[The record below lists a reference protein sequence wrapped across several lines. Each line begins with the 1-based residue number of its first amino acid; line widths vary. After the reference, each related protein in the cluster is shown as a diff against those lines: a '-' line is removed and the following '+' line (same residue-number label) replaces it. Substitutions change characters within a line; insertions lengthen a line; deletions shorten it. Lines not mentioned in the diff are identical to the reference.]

1 MTNQVLEAIKSR
13 RSIRKY
19 LPEPLKQEELDAIL
33 EAGAYAPSAHN
44 DQPWHFTVVRD
55 KALLDR
61 ISAKSKELMAEQGT
75 DWVRTMGQNRLFHLF
90 YHAPAVVIVSMR
102 KEALSPLVDC
112 SAAIQNMLL
121 AAESLDIGSCWIGL
135 ARYYFSLKEEV
146 AALGLPEG
154 YEPCYAV
161 TLGYK
166 GQRPS
171 RALPRK
177 APPPNYIDR

>member
-1 MTNQVLEAIKSR
+1 MNQVLEVIKSR

-19 LPEPLKQEELDAIL
+19 LPRQIKKSELAAIL

-44 DQPWHFTVVRD
+44 EQSWQFTVIRN
-55 KALLDR
+55 KELLDR
-61 ISAKSKELMAEQGT
+61 ISVKAKEVMAAQNT
-75 DWVRTMGQNRLFHLF
+75 DWVKAMGQNKAFHVF
-90 YHAPAVVIVSMR
+90 YHAPAVILVSMR
-102 KEALSPLVDC
+102 TAALSPLVDC

-135 ARYYFSLKEEV
+135 ARYYFSIKKELPRLK
-146 AALGLPEG
+146 LPEG

-166 GQRPS
+166 DQRP
-171 RALPRK
+171 AKPLPRK
-177 APPPNYIDR
+177 AAAVNYID

>member
-1 MTNQVLEAIKSR
+1 MNSVIENIKKR

-19 LPEPLKQEELDAIL
+19 LPTPLKDSELKAIL

-44 DQPWHFTVVRD
+44 DQSWHFTAVRN
-55 KALLDR
+55 KELIDR
-61 ISAKSKELMAEQGT
+61 ISVKSKEVMAAQDP
-75 DWVRTMGQNRLFHLF
+75 DWVNDLGKNKKFHLF
-90 YHAPAVVIVSMR
+90 YNAPAVIIVSMR
-102 KEALSPLVDC
+102 KDAMSPLVDC
-112 SAAIQNMLL
+112 SAAIENMLL

-135 ARYYFSLKEEV
+135 VRYYFTLKEEMPR
-146 AALGLPEG
+146 LKIPDG

-166 GQRPS
+166 ARRSS

-177 APPPNYIDR
+177 EGAVNYID

>member
-1 MTNQVLEAIKSR
+1 MTNPVIAAIKSR

-19 LPEPLKQEELDAIL
+19 LPGRIKDEELAAIL

-44 DQPWHFTVVRD
+44 EQSWHFTVIRD
-55 KALLDR
+55 AELLDR
-61 ISAKSKELMAEQGT
+61 ISAKSKELMAEQPA
-75 DWVRTMGQNRLFHLF
+75 DWVRTMGRNELFHVF
-90 YHAPAVVIVSMR
+90 YHAPCVVVVSMR
-102 KEALSPLVDC
+102 RDAMSPLVDC

-135 ARYYFSLKEEV
+135 ARYWFSLKEE
-146 AALGLPEG
+146 LPRLNLPEG

-171 RALPRK
+171 KALPRREGLV
-177 APPPNYIDR
+177 NYIDR